1 VGVPRVDRRDREP
14 AVGQRGAG
22 SVGGRAEPRPG
33 VARGEP
39 PREEPPSVLGD
50 ERLAVVDDAV
60 DGGLPDALFA
70 LLDQRLVAGEEVGLA
85 DGVLRLERV
94 GAEQALAGDDHL
106 DGEPGE
112 ADRVPGEPL
121 GGDALDVLRVGVDTG
136 LKGANVSV
144 WTTSSRSSPT
154 SATSIRPS
162 KARGVTSPR
171 SRRSRKAW

>member
-1 VGVPRVDRRDREP
+1 
-14 AVGQRGAG
+14 
-22 SVGGRAEPRPG
+22 VGGRAEPRQ
-33 VARGEP
+33 VLRAVSR
-39 PREEPPSVLGD
+39 REEPPSVLGD

-144 WTTSSRSSPT
+144 CG
-154 SATSIRPS
+154 RPVR
-162 KARGVTSPR
+162 ARRPRRPPR
-171 SRRSRKAW
+171 SDPAV